1 MSLSVEF
8 LAGLYNK
15 HSCYADR
22 LTSGQLEAI
31 HIPTGLETAVRKWL
45 LAKKDVVLLGN
56 PGDGK
61 THLIRQVDD
70 VVKRVKADVVLDATA
85 EKDYGRLIRKWKTAS
100 DASRPFCVAI
110 NQGPLN
116 QLLSIKSGAL
126 PQLDEVSHQLRSL
139 IYYDDPPKT
148 PRKVIVVDLN
158 LRSVLTPDIIQRALQ
173 NILKPEVL
181 DACPECFD
189 DETSDVSLNRTA
201 LVHPQVQERVVQ
213 MLTAASYTGRHI
225 SMRDLQGF
233 LSYTL
238 LGGRT
243 VGEMLRQPSSL
254 FYRYFNLCFDGEG
267 ELFDAVRDVFEP
279 ERATLPELDEHLW
292 ENTGVRDGWLFGRP
306 PSTPDHNEDA
316 WEMFAAIKRQ
326 YFFEH
331 EDGGKLLGLHRDD
344 NAEFFDALSIGDT
357 SAERHLP
364 RVLKSINAFFCP
376 ERDEDGLSLR
386 LWGAQQYDGHSPRV
400 LVSCYQVMRD
410 KFELLVPKLAPW
422 LTDAVEYRPDHLLLR
437 YKGKGSQSVGLR
449 IDRGLWRSLA
459 LASRGMPM
467 SLRSPQYSA
476 ALQSFITQLYRLEGK
491 PQPMENVFIY
501 NIGLNRLTRVTV
513 DRHSGV
519 YAQQ

>member
-8 LAGLYNK
+8 LSGLYNK

-22 LTSGQLEAI
+22 LSQEQLTAI

-45 LAKKDVVLLGN
+45 TAKKDVVLLGN

-70 VVKRVKADVVLDATA
+70 VVQRVKAEVILDATA
-85 EKDYGRLIRKWKTAS
+85 EKDYNKLIRKWKAAS
-100 DASRPFCVAI
+100 DASRPFCLAI

-116 QLLSIKSGAL
+116 QLLSLKSGAI
-126 PQLDEVSHQLRSL
+126 PQLDEVAQQLRSL
-139 IYYDDPPKT
+139 LYYDDAPKT
-148 PRKVIVVDLN
+148 PRKVVVVDLN
-158 LRSVLTPDIIQRALQ
+158 LRSVLTPTIIQRALQ
-173 NILKPEVL
+173 NILKPDVL
-181 DACPECFD
+181 DACSECFG

-201 LVHPQVQERVVQ
+201 LVHPQVQERIVQ
-213 MLTAASYTGRHI
+213 LLTAASFTGRHV

-233 LSYTL
+233 LSYML

-243 VGEMLRQPSSL
+243 VAEMLREPSALIS
-254 FYRYFNLCFDGEG
+254 RYFNLCFDGEG
-267 ELFDAVRDVFEP
+267 ELFDAIRDVFEP
-279 ERATLPELDEHLW
+279 ERATLPDLDEHLW

-306 PSTPDHNEDA
+306 PFTPDHLDDA
-316 WEMFAAIKRQ
+316 WELFSTIKRQ

-331 EDGGKLLGLHRDD
+331 ADGGKLLGLHRDD
-344 NAEFFDALSIGDT
+344 NASFFDALSTGGT
-357 SAERHLP
+357 GAERHLP
-364 RVLKSINAFFCP
+364 RVLKAINSFFCP

-400 LVSCYQVMRD
+400 LVSCYQVARD

-422 LTDAVEYRPDHLLLR
+422 LTDAMDYRPDHLLLR
-437 YKGKGSQSVGLR
+437 YRGKSAQPVGLR
-449 IDRGLWRSLA
+449 IDRGLWRALSLA
-459 LASRGMPM
+459 ARGMPM
-467 SLRSPQYSA
+467 GLRSPQYAKS
-476 ALQSFITQLYRLEGK
+476 LQTFITQLYRLEAN
-491 PQPMENVFIY
+491 PQPVENVFIY

-513 DRHSGV
+513 DRHNGV

>member
-357 SAERHLP
+357 SSSTCAQIHQC
-364 RVLKSINAFFCP
+364 VL
-376 ERDEDGLSLR
+376 LSR
-386 LWGAQQYDGHSPRV
+386 A
-400 LVSCYQVMRD
+400 
-410 KFELLVPKLAPW
+410 
-422 LTDAVEYRPDHLLLR
+422 
-437 YKGKGSQSVGLR
+437 
-449 IDRGLWRSLA
+449 
-459 LASRGMPM
+459 
-467 SLRSPQYSA
+467 
-476 ALQSFITQLYRLEGK
+476 
-491 PQPMENVFIY
+491 
-501 NIGLNRLTRVTV
+501 
-513 DRHSGV
+513 
-519 YAQQ
+519 